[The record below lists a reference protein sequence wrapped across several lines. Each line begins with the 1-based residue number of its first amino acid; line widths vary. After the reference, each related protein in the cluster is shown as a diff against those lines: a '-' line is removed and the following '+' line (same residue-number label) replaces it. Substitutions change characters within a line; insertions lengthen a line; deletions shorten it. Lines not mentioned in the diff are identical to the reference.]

1 MKLVRGAEKTPQVF
15 KKKNLNSVSMFFL
28 YLFNLIGEKKLTRAS
43 SGALIWRERGNRRM
57 SFSGPDN
64 SWLHGGLNILPR
76 SSMTSSRR
84 DCNFSRWKIHHIQPV
99 IDHAIWYINLAHA
112 DALGDN
118 QSMCNYA
125 GFLHSAGAI
134 FSMLIHFVC
143 YTGWEMTPV
152 NGGFNITE
160 P

>member
-1 MKLVRGAEKTPQVF
+1 MLRKPLRSF
-15 KKKNLNSVSMFFL
+15 KKKKKISTL
-28 YLFNLIGEKKLTRAS
+28 YQCSFYIS
-43 SGALIWRERGNRRM
+43 STWLERRNWQERHQGLSSEERGGNRRM
-57 SFSGPDN
+57 SFSEPDN

-99 IDHAIWYINLAHA
+99 TDHAIWYINLAHA

-118 QSMCNYA
+118 QSICNYA

-143 YTGWEMTPV
+143 YTGWGMTPV